1 MLPAHPNHRS
11 DADIYAHRDSGDP
24 GCCHHRTAACSNDS
38 ARRNGTSNCDNSRSM
53 IAAPPAW
60 ALALTFW
67 LHLLATVTWVGS
79 LSAISF
85 LILPAMQRSLNPET
99 QLVFIEAMQKR
110 LEPIAWF
117 SMSLLVLTGLLQ
129 MSVNPHYDGFISVS
143 TQWSLAILIKHLLGI
158 VMVVVSAIQTWEV
171 IPAIRRAILKSK
183 KTANA
188 EELNALRGREVL
200 LLRMNFGLSIL
211 ILLATAFARAS

>member
-1 MLPAHPNHRS
+1 MNF
-11 DADIYAHRDSGDP
+11 
-24 GCCHHRTAACSNDS
+24 T
-38 ARRNGTSNCDNSRSM
+38 
-53 IAAPPAW
+53 PPAW

-79 LSAISF
+79 LAGVSF
-85 LILPAMQRSLNPET
+85 LVLPAMQRSLDPQT

-117 SMSLLVLTGLLQ
+117 SMSLLLATGLFQ
-129 MSVNPHYDGFISVS
+129 MSVNPHYDGFLSTS
-143 TQWSLAILIKHLLGI
+143 TQWSLAILAKHLLGI

-171 IPAIRRAILKSK
+171 IPAIRRAIMKSK
-183 KTANA
+183 KIDNA
-188 EELNALRGREVL
+188 EELDGLRRREIF

>member
-1 MLPAHPNHRS
+1 
-11 DADIYAHRDSGDP
+11 
-24 GCCHHRTAACSNDS
+24 
-38 ARRNGTSNCDNSRSM
+38 M
-53 IAAPPAW
+53 ITAPPAW

-79 LSAISF
+79 LAGVSF
-85 LILPAMQRSLNPET
+85 LVLPAMKRALNPET

-117 SMSLLVLTGLLQ
+117 SMSLLLVTGLFQ
-129 MSVNPHYDGFISVS
+129 MSVNPHYDGFLSTS
-143 TQWSLAILIKHLLGI
+143 TQWSLAILTKHLLGI
-158 VMVVVSAIQTWEV
+158 IMVVVSAIQTWEV
-171 IPAIRRAILKSK
+171 IPAIRRAILKSRK
-183 KTANA
+183 SQNA
-188 EELNALRGREVL
+188 EELDALRRREIL

>member
-1 MLPAHPNHRS
+1 MNF
-11 DADIYAHRDSGDP
+11 
-24 GCCHHRTAACSNDS
+24 T
-38 ARRNGTSNCDNSRSM
+38 
-53 IAAPPAW
+53 PPSW

-79 LSAISF
+79 LAGISF
-85 LILPAMQRSLNPET
+85 LILPAMQRALDPET

-117 SMSLLVLTGLLQ
+117 CMSLLLLTGLFQ
-129 MSVNPHYDGFISVS
+129 MSVNPHYDGFLSTS
-143 TQWSLAILIKHLLGI
+143 TQWSLAILTKHLLGI

-183 KTANA
+183 KSNNA
-188 EELNALRGREVL
+188 EELDSLRRREIL
-200 LLRMNFGLSIL
+200 LLRTNFGLSIL

>member
-1 MLPAHPNHRS
+1 
-11 DADIYAHRDSGDP
+11 
-24 GCCHHRTAACSNDS
+24 
-38 ARRNGTSNCDNSRSM
+38 M
-53 IAAPPAW
+53 ITAPPAW
-60 ALALTFW
+60 ALALTYW

-79 LSAISF
+79 LAGVSF
-85 LILPAMQRSLNPET
+85 LVLPAMKRALEPET

-117 SMSLLVLTGLLQ
+117 SMTLLVLTGLFQ

-143 TQWSLAILIKHLLGI
+143 TQWSVAILTKHLLGI

-171 IPAIRRAILKSK
+171 IPAIRRAIVKSK
-183 KTANA
+183 KIKNA
-188 EELNALRGREVL
+188 EELDRLRRREIL
-200 LLRMNFGLSIL
+200 LLRMNFGLSVL